1 MTFTNQQ
8 KVFLDELIT
17 NGDENQC
24 CKSLGFDT
32 SLILEWDADND
43 FRLRK
48 KQVLDHYSENIATRI
63 SVATLNS
70 LYEVLR
76 NGDMVTT
83 HTTTNK
89 QILDLEGNIQRLQ
102 NKTVSSKSNK
112 NPPWAVKAGMQLV
125 MIQKLEAS
133 ISHSLTN
140 LINNQIIP
148 EDLREQILQVLD
160 KNDEMVQNIF
170 SGNIQKVAISEAML
184 AEIQATLLGS

>member
-24 CKSLGFDT
+24 CKSLGFDA
-32 SLILEWDADND
+32 SLILEWDEDKD
-43 FRLRK
+43 FKSRK
-48 KQVLDHYSENIATRI
+48 KQALDHYSVNIATRI

-83 HTTTNK
+83 HTTVNK

-112 NPPWAVKAGMQLV
+112 NPPWAVKAGLQLV
-125 MIQKLEAS
+125 LIQRLEDS

-140 LINNQIIP
+140 LINNNIIP

-160 KNDEMVQNIF
+160 KNDEMVQAIF
-170 SGNIQKVAISEAML
+170 NGNIQKVQITEQML
-184 AEIQATLLGS
+184 SEIQATLLGS

>member
-43 FRLRK
+43 FRLKK

-83 HTTTNK
+83 HSTTNK

-102 NKTVSSKSNK
+102 NKTVTSKSNK

-133 ISHSLTN
+133 ISHSLSN
-140 LINNQIIP
+140 LINNNVIS

-170 SGNIQKVAISEAML
+170 SGNIKKVTITEEML
-184 AEIQATLLGS
+184 SEIQATLLGS

>member
-43 FRLRK
+43 FRLKK

-83 HTTTNK
+83 NSTTNK

-140 LINNQIIP
+140 LINNNVIP

-170 SGNIQKVAISEAML
+170 SGNVKKTNITEEML
-184 AEIQATLLGS
+184 SAIQAQLLGN